1 MFSTTPFYFSTIR
14 KYIILF
20 GTLFNGIYI
29 TRTNSAG
36 QVTLVERVPITY
48 GPKEKMLTRVTQDP
62 NIDRQTATYPLPMMA
77 FEMTGFNY
85 DGARKLQTVNRI
97 AVVDPDNKE
106 KNKYQYMPVP
116 YNIGFRLSILVKNAE
131 DGNKIVEQILPYFTP
146 DWTTTVHLIPE
157 MGVTADIPV
166 VLNTVT
172 LDDVYEGDFK
182 ERRSLVWTLDFT
194 LKGYLYGPIKT
205 QKVVKFT
212 NTQFFTANSSVFAQI
227 FSSNT
232 GLFIAN
238 TAQVAEAVNAVPA
251 AAYIQI
257 RPGLTANGQPTS
269 NAALSIP
276 VADIIATDDF
286 GYITTITEQDY
297 GTE

>member
-1 MFSTTPFYFSTIR
+1 MFSSTPFYFSTIR

-36 QVTLVERVPITY
+36 NTTFIERVPITY
-48 GPKEKMLTRVTQDP
+48 GPKDKMLTRVVQDP
-62 NIDRQTATYPLPMMA
+62 NIDRPTATYPLPMMA

-85 DGARKLQTVNRI
+85 DGTRKLQTINRV
-97 AVVDPDNKE
+97 AAVDPDNKD

-116 YNIGFRLSILVKNAE
+116 YNIGFRLSVLVKNAE

-146 DWTTTVHLIPE
+146 DWTTSIHLIPE
-157 MGVTADIPV
+157 LDIRMDIPV
-166 VLNTVT
+166 ILNTVN

-182 ERRSLVWTLDFT
+182 ERRSMVWTLDFT
-194 LKGYLYGPIKT
+194 LKGYLYGPVKT

-212 NTQFFTANSSVFAQI
+212 NTEFFTANSTTFGQI

-232 GLFIAN
+232 GFYIAN
-238 TAQVAEAVNAVPA
+238 TTQISDAVNSVPV

-257 RPGLTANGQPTS
+257 QPGLTANGQPTS
-269 NAALSIP
+269 NSAASIP
-276 VADIIATDDF
+276 VTDIVATDDF
-286 GYITTITEQDY
+286 GYVTAITERDY
-297 GTE
+297 GTQ